1 MTTSIFDNVH
11 RDEAM
16 AAIHAFLVELGLDPE
31 CADLKDTPRRITDM
45 FAHFFRG
52 HPDCWTYQQMPE
64 LTMFDNDEHI
74 KEMVLLRDIEF
85 VSICSHHFLP
95 FHGTADIA
103 YYPRD
108 KLLGISKLARVLDH
122 FAARPQLQERLAK
135 QVAEGLQAALNP
147 LGVAVRLR
155 AKHGCISHRGAY
167 KPGSVMVTTIL
178 LGSFQDNDSSRETF
192 LRALEA

>member
-1 MTTSIFDNVH
+1 MTAPW
-11 RDEAM
+11 DEARRRSEAM
-16 AAIHAFLVELGLDPE
+16 DAIRSFLTQLGLDPE
-31 CADLKDTPRRITDM
+31 CADLRDTPRRITDM

-64 LTMFDNDEHI
+64 LTMFPNDEEI
-74 KEMVLLRDIEF
+74 KEMVLLRNIEF

-103 YYPRD
+103 YYPSD

-135 QVAEGLQAALNP
+135 QVVEGLQSALKP
-147 LGVAVRLR
+147 LGVAIRLR
-155 AKHGCISHRGAY
+155 AKHGCISHRGVY
-167 KPGSVMVTTIL
+167 KPGSEMVTTIMS
-178 LGSFQDNDSSRETF
+178 GVFQDSTTARDAF